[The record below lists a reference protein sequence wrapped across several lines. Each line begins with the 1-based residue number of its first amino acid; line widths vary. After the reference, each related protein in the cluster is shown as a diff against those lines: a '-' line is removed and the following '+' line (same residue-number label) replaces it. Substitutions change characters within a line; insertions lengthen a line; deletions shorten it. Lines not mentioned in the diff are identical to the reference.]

1 MSKLKKD
8 AYYFSHDANAQ
19 EDPKCIILIEQL
31 GMEGFG
37 LFWGLV
43 ERLRMEKNYKLPLT
57 ILPALARI
65 WNSSREKVET
75 VVKKSG
81 LFEIENDSFF
91 SLRLL
96 RSMEE
101 YEEKKKKLV
110 EAGRKGGKAS
120 VDRRL
125 GNHQPLVGQP
135 LTIKENEI
143 KEKEKKKNI

>member
-65 WNSSREKVET
+65 WNSSR
-75 VVKKSG
+75 VKKSG